1 MQVTKMGFLFLISDF
16 GLTGEGCADDDADC
30 CCCCCCEGS
39 WPDAEEPA
47 AFVEVDERVDLGVM
61 AFCGERRE
69 RPLSAETG
77 GEGPLWEAG
86 SAMMGCDVPVEGRC
100 SAGRTEGSLGMG

>member
-1 MQVTKMGFLFLISDF
+1 MGFLFLISDF
-16 GLTGEGCADDDADC
+16 ALVGEGWADDDADWC
-30 CCCCCCEGS
+30 SCGWEGS

-47 AFVEVDERVDLGVM
+47 AFAEVDERVDLGVT

-77 GEGPLWEAG
+77 GEGPFWEAG

-100 SAGRTEGSLGMG
+100 SADTVECSLETG